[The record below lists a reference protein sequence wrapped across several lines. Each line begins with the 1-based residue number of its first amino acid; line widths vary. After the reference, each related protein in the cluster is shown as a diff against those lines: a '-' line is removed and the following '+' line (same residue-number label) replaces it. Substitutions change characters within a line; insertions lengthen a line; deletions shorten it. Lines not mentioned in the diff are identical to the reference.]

1 VTGGFGATV
10 PDIEDWVRVAD
21 HSSRTVGC
29 QCTDDLGNPARP
41 TPDRDQSLCRIRRRF
56 GPVINH
62 YLAVLLQAGR
72 LHPHSRSRLGS
83 HEHRL
88 FGGETQSPH
97 HELPD
102 MTRFPPRLHNSRAG
116 VSVRPKQQ
124 MTELV
129 GYDATQNYWDLEL
142 GMVALGATH
151 RILVIDSGE
160 NRMDSKTEDSVF
172 VLILDGH
179 GKQP

>member
-1 VTGGFGATV
+1 LLLSV
-10 PDIEDWVRVAD
+10 
-21 HSSRTVGC
+21 HSGIASAIISGLPT
-29 QCTDDLGNPARP
+29 TRP
-41 TPDRDQSLCRIRRRF
+41 EPSDASAPMTWEIRLAHTPDRYQSLCRIRRRS
-56 GPVINH
+56 GPVFNH
-62 YLAVLLQAGR
+62 YVAVLLQAGC

-83 HEHRL
+83 HKHRL
-88 FGGETQSPH
+88 FGGETHSPH

-102 MTRFPPRLHNSRAG
+102 MARFPPRPHNSRAG
-116 VSVRPKQQ
+116 VSVRSKQQ

-160 NRMDSKTEDSVF
+160 NRMDGKTEDRVF
-172 VLILDGH
+172 VLLDGRS
-179 GKQP
+179 KYP

>member
-1 VTGGFGATV
+1 M
-10 PDIEDWVRVAD
+10 
-21 HSSRTVGC
+21 
-29 QCTDDLGNPARP
+29 
-41 TPDRDQSLCRIRRRF
+41 
-56 GPVINH
+56 INH

-72 LHPHSRSRLGS
+72 LQPDSRSRLGS

-88 FGGETQSPH
+88 CGGEKQSPH

-102 MTRFPPRLHNSRAG
+102 LTRFPPRPHNSRAG

-142 GMVALGATH
+142 GMVALAAS
-151 RILVIDSGE
+151 LVKR
-160 NRMDSKTEDSVF
+160 NSV
-172 VLILDGH
+172 VDWKHLR
-179 GKQP
+179 